1 MPEANVQLTVEIE
14 TTGAEKLT
22 TLRRDL
28 EAAGKAGQQAFTGL
42 DRSLRAAFDQHRR
55 LAGSIGPLFRD
66 SFGRILSDARGFG
79 DAFKRLFSDLRNSV
93 AGTIARMVADWL
105 GGLRHISSGAP
116 GGASLSLAG
125 ASPLS
130 SFLPGRSL
138 TSGSGAASDFTPF
151 GGAFGSGRNVRVAG
165 GLALQGGLA
174 LGIAGV
180 RSGNPFL
187 GAAGGALAG
196 FAAGGPVG
204 LALGLGLGVFGG
216 IIGRLGRGRRNRRD
230 AGLAENLFAGQLRSI
245 FTEFELRRL
254 DAEAALTSIDNAL
267 SAFTQAARGFGR
279 PGGRAL
285 GRGRSLADE
294 FRERIEALAG
304 IRASRASLIASGPLV
319 EFRHGGF
326 DPFGGVR
333 RLHPG
338 EFVMRPEAVRAIGR
352 DTLERANSAA
362 GGQPV
367 GGTNITIHVHPS
379 PGMDE
384 RALAREIRREFKRID
399 RDRGVRA

>member
-105 GGLRHISSGAP
+105 GGLRHISGGAP

-187 GAAGGALAG
+187 GGAGGALAG

-216 IIGRLGRGRRNRRD
+216 IIGRLGRGQRNRRD
-230 AGLAENLFAGQLRSI
+230 AMLTENQFSGQLRSI

-267 SAFTQAARGFGR
+267 NSFSSTALGLGR
-279 PGGRAL
+279 PGRRAL
-285 GRGRSLADE
+285 GRGRSAADT
-294 FRERIEALAG
+294 FRDRIEALAG
-304 IRASRASLIASGPLV
+304 IRGSRAGLLGLGPIP
-319 EFRHGGF
+319 E
-326 DPFGGVR
+326 FGGGGIMGR
-333 RLHPG
+333 DGFAFLHKFEGVLNP
-338 EFVMRPEAVRAIGR
+338 PATRAIGPANIERINR
-352 DTLERANSAA
+352 DPSSAL
-362 GGQPV
+362 GG
-367 GGTNITIHVHPS
+367 NITIIQHIHPS

-384 RALAREIRREFKRID
+384 RALAREIRREFQRTD
-399 RDRGVRA
+399 RDRGVRR

>member
-79 DAFKRLFSDLRNSV
+79 DAFKRLFSDLRNSI

-105 GGLRHISSGAP
+105 GGLRHIAGGAS
-116 GGASLSLAG
+116 GGASLFPAG

-138 TSGSGAASDFTPF
+138 TSGSGAASGLTPF
-151 GGAFGSGRNVRVAG
+151 GGAFGSGRNVRMVG

-174 LGIAGV
+174 LGAAGV

-187 GAAGGALAG
+187 SGAGGALAG
-196 FAAGGPVG
+196 FSVGGPVG

-216 IIGRLGRGRRNRRD
+216 IIGRLNRGHRNRRD
-230 AGLAENLFAGQLRSI
+230 AMLAGNQFGGQLRSI
-245 FTEFELRRL
+245 FTEFEMRRL
-254 DAEAALTSIDNAL
+254 DSETALTSIDNAL
-267 SAFTQAARGFGR
+267 NAFTQASFGLGR
-279 PGGRAL
+279 PGAAARSCAAAPPPMSGATASKRWRGFAARAL
-285 GRGRSLADE
+285 
-294 FRERIEALAG
+294 
-304 IRASRASLIASGPLV
+304 
-319 EFRHGGF
+319 H
-326 DPFGGVR
+326 
-333 RLHPG
+333 
-338 EFVMRPEAVRAIGR
+338 
-352 DTLERANSAA
+352 
-362 GGQPV
+362 
-367 GGTNITIHVHPS
+367 
-379 PGMDE
+379 
-384 RALAREIRREFKRID
+384 
-399 RDRGVRA
+399 